1 MKKGSVDLNFQLQVF
16 ASEVSGKYLHLPEL
30 CVIILQ
36 KTVCKLNNLVNSYAA
51 FQWRQLAVSGSQY
64 VSFVGKAC
72 LTLAADLTSSC
83 VSRYTISDVNGSS
96 RLRMILNVLKKAITF
111 IFSFQIW
118 PGMKG
123 IS

>member
-1 MKKGSVDLNFQLQVF
+1 MCYLSKFLVKKGSVDLNFQLQVF

-83 VSRYTISDVNGSS
+83 VSRYTISDVNGPS
-96 RLRMILNVLKKAITF
+96 RQKSDESGTVCHKQL
-111 IFSFQIW
+111 
-118 PGMKG
+118 MKPH
-123 IS
+123 